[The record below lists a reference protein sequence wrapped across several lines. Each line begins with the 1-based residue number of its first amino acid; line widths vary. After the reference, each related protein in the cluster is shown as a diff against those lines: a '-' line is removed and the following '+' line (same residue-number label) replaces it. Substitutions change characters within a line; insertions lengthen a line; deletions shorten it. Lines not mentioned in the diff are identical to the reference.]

1 MPDPTDAH
9 LLAAIKAA
17 GLERAW
23 APHEVRS
30 WLAMNDLSIPVQAAR
45 SIHAHAVT
53 LARVEAL
60 EAECA
65 NP

>member
-17 GLERAW
+17 GLEDDFI
-23 APHEVRS
+23 PEGVRRFLEKHRDVRGTVS
-30 WLAMNDLSIPVQAAR
+30 R